1 MEKTPF
7 DEILGTIYLLYY
19 KAKMDLGEAHLARS
33 PKGYLQ
39 KFGVEMPF
47 RCDLDILDYLIGHRS
62 SIYSAMSRKSWI
74 LYVLE
79 ITKILSYNEAFGIGK
94 LYNKILNKNI
104 NINVSLDCF
113 KPILTLLESKDTSCP
128 LHKLKILRDKY
139 YAHTDAEVGR
149 LTDRLFPTYDEA
161 WDLMFLIEQF
171 LRDIYAQ
178 RDTDIDLDIHR
189 HLHSYLREFKR
200 TYQYFK
206 KIEDAAEKFIL
217 RRHFDEE
224 KCHQYFNSLE

>member
-1 MEKTPF
+1 MEKTLF

-19 KAKMDLGEAHLARS
+19 KAKIDLGEAHLTRS

-39 KFGVEMPF
+39 KFEIKMPF
-47 RCDLDILDYLIGHRS
+47 KCDLDILDYLIGHRS
-62 SIYSAMSRKSWI
+62 PIYSAMSRKSWI

-79 ITKILSYNEAFGIGK
+79 ITKILSNNEAFGIGK

-113 KPILTLLESKDTSCP
+113 KPVLTLLESKDTSSTI
-128 LHKLKILRDKY
+128 HKLKFLRDKY

-161 WDLMFLIEQF
+161 WDLMIIIEQF
-171 LRDIYAQ
+171 LRDIYTQ
-178 RDTDIDLDIHR
+178 KDVDIELEINR

-206 KIEDAAEKFIL
+206 TIEDVAEKHML
-217 RRHFDEE
+217 RHRFGEE
-224 KCHQYFNSLE
+224 KSDIYFNSLE